1 MQPMEEALMYAITGI
16 TGKVGGELARTL
28 LAAGEPVRAV
38 VRDAK
43 KGQEW
48 AALGCKISLARMEDA
63 SALAD
68 AFTGT
73 TAVFF
78 LPPPEFDPEPGYIE
92 ARAVINNVVEALR
105 AAKPRRVL
113 FLSTIGADA
122 KQDNLLSQ
130 RGVMEEA
137 LRKLQIPLT
146 ILRPAWFIDNAAWD
160 VVSARDTGL
169 IHSFLQPTDKAFPM
183 VAAKDVGRLAAKLIR
198 EAWTGTRIVEL
209 EGPSRITPND
219 LADSFARVIGKPV
232 RAVPVP
238 RESWAE
244 LFHSQ
249 GMRNPEPRMR
259 MLDGFNEGW
268 IEFEGGGNK
277 AIKGSTTAIDVIA
290 DLVSNKQA

>member
-1 MQPMEEALMYAITGI
+1 MMYSITGI

-48 AALGCKISLARMEDA
+48 AAIGCEIALAKMEDA

-68 AFTGT
+68 AFTGA
-73 TAVFF
+73 TAVFI
-78 LPPPEFDPEPGYIE
+78 LPPPEFDPEPGYPDT
-92 ARAVINNVVEALR
+92 RAMINSVVEAVRQL
-105 AAKPRRVL
+105 KPRRAL
-113 FLSTIGADA
+113 CLSTIGADA

-130 RGVMEEA
+130 RGVMEET
-137 LRKLQIPLT
+137 LRELQIPLT

-160 VVSARDTGL
+160 VASARDTGL

-198 EAWTGTRIVEL
+198 EDWTGTRIVEL

-219 LADSFARVIGKPV
+219 LAQSFTHVIGKPV

-238 RESWAE
+238 RESWAA
-244 LFHSQ
+244 LFRSQ

-268 IEFEGGGNK
+268 IEFEGGRSK
-277 AIKGSTTAIDVIA
+277 AIKGSTSAVDVIA
-290 DLVSNKQA
+290 DLVANSQV